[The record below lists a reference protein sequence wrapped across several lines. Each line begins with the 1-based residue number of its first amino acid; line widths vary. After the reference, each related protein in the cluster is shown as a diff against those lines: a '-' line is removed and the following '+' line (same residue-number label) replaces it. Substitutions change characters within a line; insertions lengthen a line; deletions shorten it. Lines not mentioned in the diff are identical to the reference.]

1 MDEGGRGS
9 ESDRGRAEL
18 LAPQPRSLRAYIMAS
33 SHFAR
38 SLRAALP
45 SPTSSVASSSRSIAT
60 TASLQAPK
68 KAANA
73 QAQKVKRKTSIKK
86 NAPSGPRSTGAKRK
100 GVSATDG
107 ASSNALSTPFYRA
120 PPDLSGQWTKLSPD
134 SARKDNVDTPLAFTK
149 GDLEAFETCG
159 VEPKVK
165 KAVSNCRWPS
175 SVTFILYA
183 HESPPFPSH
192 LQLSSYVQPIS
203 VLRSSTLDLYTHMD
217 SASTSSSSS
226 ARHHILSSS
235 ISTGKSY
242 LLLQSISY
250 ALASQWC
257 VIYLPRLIN
266 WVNSTSPFSYSAE
279 EQAYLQP
286 EVVQKTMAS
295 TLAVNAKS
303 GVLGKI
309 PLARDVPGTDFKAS
323 GGKTVQDLLK
333 AAPSYSSNP
342 LVSQRIFDAFL
353 HSISSQSAVHTLL
366 AMDDA
371 QALYSTTN
379 YRDPDY
385 KLVQAYELAAVRS
398 ILSLLVGGGK
408 AGLKKGMVLAALSRS
423 HSEWQPGN
431 EIEAVLAHA
440 TKSSSTS
447 ALNGA
452 ALHAY
457 STMEPLHLEHA
468 KRSNWTPFALPEQWT
483 TSELKALFDVRRV
496 EGRGW
501 NAPAAAVT
509 PRLASSSPAGP
520 PGARGGAAV
529 GSFDPLRGLASPPP
543 ATGRKGGSVGSGAA
557 TEDELFML
565 RVVDSARNPYRFD
578 RALKGGSI
586 M

>member
-1 MDEGGRGS
+1 
-9 ESDRGRAEL
+9 
-18 LAPQPRSLRAYIMAS
+18 MAS

-45 SPTSSVASSSRSIAT
+45 SSTSSVASSSRSIAT

-165 KAVSNCRWPS
+165 KA
-175 SVTFILYA
+175 
-183 HESPPFPSH
+183 
-192 LQLSSYVQPIS
+192 LSSYVQPIS

-286 EVVQKTMAS
+286 EVVQKIMAS

-323 GGKTVQDLLK
+323 GEKTVQDLLK

-353 HSISSQSAVHTLL
+353 HSISSQSAVPTLL

-385 KLVQAYELAAVRS
+385 KVVQAYELAAVRS
-398 ILSLLVGGGK
+398 ILSLLVGGEK

-431 EIEAVLAHA
+431 EIAAVLAHA

-457 STMEPLHLEHA
+457 STMKPLHLEHA